1 MDRGGAE
8 TRTMEVYRNIDRT
21 KVQFDFLNLESGTHH
36 YDKEIELLGG
46 RKFVVVHPKEGFF
59 SHFIS
64 IYQIMKN
71 EGPFQ
76 AVHAHTAHH
85 EGIVSLAARLAK
97 VRYRICHARTTSSK
111 NISSLMKKLAIQVG
125 RRLILINATSLLAIS
140 YKAGEYLFG
149 KKAFLENRVHVVPNA
164 IDLIPYSNIEDL
176 DVWSYREN
184 MGIPESQLLIG
195 HVGRFNHMKNH
206 EFLLRLL
213 KEMRDQGI
221 DVRLAFVGDGEL
233 RVDMEREAEN
243 LGIRSFVHFLGIRE
257 DVPNIMRVF
266 DVFIM
271 PSKYEGLGG
280 AAIEAQAA
288 GTPCVLSTSLPD
300 EVDMGLDIVRFISLE
315 SPLERWIEA
324 IEHQSNI
331 ARPQRTEIARR
342 FKERKFTIEAEIE
355 SFLYYYGLSNL
366 S

>member
-1 MDRGGAE
+1 
-8 TRTMEVYRNIDRT
+8 
-21 KVQFDFLNLESGTHH
+21 
-36 YDKEIELLGG
+36 
-46 RKFVVVHPKEGFF
+46 
-59 SHFIS
+59 
-64 IYQIMKN
+64 
-71 EGPFQ
+71 
-76 AVHAHTAHH
+76 
-85 EGIVSLAARLAK
+85 
-97 VRYRICHARTTSSK
+97 
-111 NISSLMKKLAIQVG
+111 
-125 RRLILINATSLLAIS
+125 LAIS